1 MRRWIGPAL
10 LAVAVLLSGVM
21 VVVTKHG
28 NRELVSELDGLRG
41 ERAALDAEYSQ
52 LRIEEGTL
60 AHPGQI
66 EHQAVRDMNMR
77 EPAQPVAVEAED

>member
-1 MRRWIGPAL
+1 MRRWIGPILLVTAL
-10 LAVAVLLSGVM
+10 LLSGVI

-28 NRELVSELDGLRG
+28 NRELVSELDALRT
-41 ERAALDAEYSQ
+41 ERAALDAEFSQ

-60 AHPGQI
+60 AHPGEI

-77 EPAQPVAVEAED
+77 EPEQPVALEVED